1 MKFVRK
7 AGAPH
12 AYRAWRKTMKGQP
25 NEDFPHGLQNPLKKE
40 LHDALLHEQG
50 YLCAYT
56 MKRVGYATSHI
67 EHIKPESVC
76 REELRG
82 SDLDYEN
89 MVACFPKEGMETAY
103 RYGAQKRGSWWD
115 NDGAEFI
122 TPLNQAC
129 ERCFRFDR
137 EGKIAAINRHAAA
150 EKTIKKLGLD
160 HDTLIEDRKL
170 VINEFIHGPHGKDP
184 ISIPQA
190 EAGMASMGRRNGAGE
205 FPEFCVAICQALE
218 DHVATLAKIA
228 QKKKFIPKK

>member
-76 REELRG
+76 REEVRG

-122 TPLNQAC
+122 TPLNPAC
-129 ERCFRFDR
+129 ERHFRFDG
-137 EGKIAAINRHAAA
+137 EGNIKAVGELAAA
-150 EKTIKKLGLD
+150 KKTIEKLGLD
-160 HDTLIEDRKL
+160 HETLTEDRKL
-170 VINEFIHGPHGKDP
+170 AIQVFVYGDKGDDP
-184 ISIPQA
+184 ISIPKA
-190 EAGMASMGRRNGAGE
+190 KAGMASMGRPNRAGE
-205 FPEFCVAICQALE
+205 FPEFCVAIRHALE
-218 DHVATLAKIA
+218 DHVATLTKIA
-228 QKKKFIPKK
+228 RKKKFVPKK